1 MSGPR
6 SLASSRVG
14 ESPCHAAVGGVG
26 EVGVAVDDDARI
38 PPQLKNDFFLSRVVL
53 DRPADGRAA
62 GKTDEP
68 DAFIGDQQSRVFVRE
83 QHRVESAIGPS
94 RLLDHFGQQQ
104 CGERRLRRGLQNNGA
119 AGGNGRRD
127 FMHNQVQRKIERGD
141 SGDRAERKT
150 LDDAPAPDG
159 RLLPIKRQIFAVAAD
174 RFFGRDIESKHRAVH
189 FHARALNR
197 LAGFECDGTGK
208 LFFAI
213 VDPHRNLAQNALAL
227 EGRQAACGP
236 KGLHRGGNGRFGVFA
251 ASLINVGNQGAV
263 VRSPPLPIDKKTMGC
278 NRSHRH
284 LGHRSPPS
292 TDLV

>member
-1 MSGPR
+1 
-6 SLASSRVG
+6 
-14 ESPCHAAVGGVG
+14 
-26 EVGVAVDDDARI
+26 
-38 PPQLKNDFFLSRVVL
+38 
-53 DRPADGRAA
+53 
-62 GKTDEP
+62 
-68 DAFIGDQQSRVFVRE
+68 
-83 QHRVESAIGPS
+83 
-94 RLLDHFGQQQ
+94 
-104 CGERRLRRGLQNNGA
+104 
-119 AGGNGRRD
+119 
-127 FMHNQVQRKIERGD
+127 MHNQVQRKIERGD

-263 VRSPPLPIDKKTMGC
+263 VRSPHLDQITFFQPLPIDKKTMGC